1 VQKAVV
7 HKELTLD
14 IQKKFGEDQQLMTG
28 LFVTLLFLCL
38 LLDVASSQTY
48 YKRLGVKPTAT
59 EKEIK
64 KAYRKM
70 AMKVRS
76 ISNDIINSILT
87 YV

>member
-1 VQKAVV
+1 
-7 HKELTLD
+7 
-14 IQKKFGEDQQLMTG
+14 MTG
-28 LFVTLLFLCL
+28 LFVTLLLLCL

-70 AMKVRS
+70 AMKV
-76 ISNDIINSILT
+76 INMSSSL
-87 YV
+87 

>member
-1 VQKAVV
+1 
-7 HKELTLD
+7 
-14 IQKKFGEDQQLMTG
+14 MTG
-28 LFVTLLFLCL
+28 LFVTLLLLCL

-70 AMKVRS
+70 AMKV
-76 ISNDIINSILT
+76 INMSNCL
-87 YV
+87 